1 MAKMKK
7 KAAPFAKGNPKVLA
21 EAKAAPPSPKSMAA
35 EGKEPKIRSD
45 RPARKSGGR
54 VGGSPFSSAHN
65 GS

>member
-7 KAAPFAKGNPKVLA
+7 KAAPFAKGNPKVIA
-21 EAKAAPPSPKSMAA
+21 EAKAIPPSPKVMAS
-35 EGKEPKIRSD
+35 EGKGAPERSD
-45 RPARKSGGR
+45 RKPRKSGGR